1 VIVSFLHLGLK
12 ELFETGKSAALPPE
26 LRKRCL
32 NRLEIL
38 NAAKNLTSLNISG
51 FNTHPLHGTKPLR
64 YSMSVNGPWRI
75 TFQFDAPDASMVDLE
90 QYH

>member
-1 VIVSFLHLGLK
+1 MRFRHRGLK
-12 ELFETGKSAALPPE
+12 ELFETGRSAAVPPE
-26 LRKRCL
+26 LLKRCA

-38 NAAKNLTSLNISG
+38 NAAKTLIQLNITG
-51 FNTHPLHGTKPLR
+51 FNTHPLLGTDPPR

-75 TFQFDAPDASMVDLE
+75 TFQFQEPDAYLVDLQ